1 MIKDLKS
8 WLKFMDVGM
17 KKYTLMKTLYL
28 TFKHNFPVKWLLIS
42 TVSGRIPDWEMIL
55 NFCFRKNILKPRTKR
70 IELRNCKEKT
80 LNSEKIITN
89 DIWMQFFNY
98 EFFYI
103 IFVDWWK
110 NKIKKNEFLFERI
123 ELHRLLSIHFFHFTW
138 GSSFFFFLDSLNFL
152 HVVRFS
158 IYGDQ

>member
-98 EFFYI
+98 ELFITFSLINEKTKLKRMSFYL
-103 IFVDWWK
+103 
-110 NKIKKNEFLFERI
+110 NELNYIDCFQSISFI
-123 ELHRLLSIHFFHFTW
+123 LLEVLP
-138 GSSFFFFLDSLNFL
+138 SFSFWIL
-152 HVVRFS
+152 
-158 IYGDQ
+158 